1 MGMVRL
7 YTEYISHG
15 ELMQLSITP
24 CTTLTTLSHTY
35 ERLDFTKCDIR
46 RVLFRDEILALQHR
60 NNVLGGLLDA
70 PALETKQIFRLRV
83 VVPADMRR
91 GRVVVGCV
99 TFWEPFVKGV
109 RSVD

>member
-1 MGMVRL
+1 MCFKR
-7 YTEYISHG
+7 
-15 ELMQLSITP
+15 
-24 CTTLTTLSHTY
+24 
-35 ERLDFTKCDIR
+35 IR
-46 RVLFRDEILALQHR
+46 RAVLFRDEILALQHR

-83 VVPADMRR
+83 VVPADVRR